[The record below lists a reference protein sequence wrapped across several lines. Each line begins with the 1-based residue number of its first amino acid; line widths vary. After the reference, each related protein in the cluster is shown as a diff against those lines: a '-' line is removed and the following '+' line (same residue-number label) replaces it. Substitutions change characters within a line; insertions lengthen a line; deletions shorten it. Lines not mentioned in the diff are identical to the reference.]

1 MTAISTVFTVHGT
14 TEDLVKACFKPILF
28 TIEPM
33 GTRWQQCGMDFMVTI
48 ERQLFTDE
56 CKAIEAKLREWG
68 ANRVTACWEARFLV
82 VDEESLVV
90 DGGRQA

>member
-1 MTAISTVFTVHGT
+1 VRV
-14 TEDLVKACFKPILF
+14 CFKPLLF

-56 CKAIEAKLREWG
+56 CKAIEANLREWG
-68 ANRVTACWEARFLV
+68 AKRVTACWGAR
-82 VDEESLVV
+82 
-90 DGGRQA
+90 